1 MKKNII
7 TTILATILASSANAQ
22 ITSQDVIGRNNTSNI
37 ITTSASF
44 LMISPD
50 SRAGALGD
58 AGVATSPDTYSQ
70 HWNASKYIF
79 CENNSG
85 IGLSYTPW
93 LRKLVDDMNLAYVS
107 GFHKIKD
114 NQAIGYSMTYFTL
127 GDMTFTD
134 INGSTVKDFTPK
146 EFAIDASYALKLANN
161 LSGAVAMRYI
171 YSNLTGGLSINGS
184 SETHNGHSIAG
195 DISIYYRK
203 EMQIAQKDATLALGA
218 NISNIGS
225 KMSYT
230 SVSDNFIPTNMKLGA
245 SLAVDFDEYNKIMI
259 TTDINKLLV
268 PTPPIYNST
277 NDEIL
282 KGKNPDVSV
291 PTGIF
296 QSFGDAPDGFSEE
309 LKEISYSIGAEY
321 IYSKTL
327 AGRIGYFNEHKDK
340 GGRKYLTFGIGLTLK
355 AFTFDMAYL
364 VTTTANNPLQN
375 TVRFSLGINLDKLK
389 K

>member
-1 MKKNII
+1 M
-7 TTILATILASSANAQ
+7 
-22 ITSQDVIGRNNTSNI
+22 GRDNTSNI

-44 LMISPD
+44 LMIAPD

-58 AGVATSPDTYSQ
+58 AGAATSPDVYSQ

-79 CENNSG
+79 CENSSG

-93 LRKLVDDMNLAYVS
+93 LRKFVDDMNIAYVS
-107 GFHKIKD
+107 GFKKIKD

-134 INGSTVKDFTPK
+134 INGSSVKDFTPK

-161 LSGAVAMRYI
+161 LSGAIAMRYI

-195 DISIYYRK
+195 DISIYYQK
-203 EMQIAQKDATLALGA
+203 EMLIAQKDATLALGA

-245 SLAVDFDEYNKIMI
+245 SFAVDFDEYNKVMI

-327 AGRIGYFNEHKDK
+327 AGRMGYFNEHKDK
-340 GGRKYLTFGIGLTLK
+340 GGRKYLTFGIGITLK

-375 TVRFSLGINLDKLK
+375 TVRFSLGINFDKLK